1 MAGYRYIYRD
11 KRDLWKNMKLRTKL
25 ILCFVLLISI
35 PSVTNAVIN
44 YKTSSDIIVSNAED
58 SILEIVKKKT
68 EISDLMLNHIESR
81 TIDLISDPDLFTL
94 FDRQQPRTDEELL
107 RMDRKATEILNKY
120 FRNEQD
126 FYSVQ
131 LVTSYYSFGGGATGY
146 TTNSPFVSVPPSGFV
161 HSYIYQK
168 IADVNGSLLW
178 FPTYDWTRIYGQ
190 PQLGGMDAKFRMVF
204 SAGRL
209 LNISPVID
217 GMSRS
222 WPQRVERPVLLIN
235 FNEEYYRQY
244 MAQTPAVQGSYFYV
258 VSREGQ
264 IVTYPDNSLLG
275 MTDANRWYKDKF
287 TSVTGTALVKQG
299 KEDVLIGY
307 AASAITGWVTVY
319 VVPYR
324 QLVRNLPTV
333 SYTDLGITLVLL
345 LLSVGIA
352 YVISSH
358 LTKPIKKMMAAIQL
372 TGAGDFSTKIP
383 DQPQLEFRILVKRY
397 NQMNERILELIDEN
411 YKSTRREKEAE
422 MLALNLQLNP
432 HFLYN
437 TLNIINWMALE
448 REENEISQMI
458 VSLSTM
464 LQYTMNN
471 GQEEVLLEDDL
482 NWLRSYTHIMGKRY
496 AGVFEVEYELENL
509 PPGKVVPKLFLQPI
523 VENAI
528 IHSMEAVVSGGR
540 IKITG
545 RRSGE
550 RLYFTVSDNGVGM
563 SKEHIEDMLIR
574 DAGGIGLRNVKKRL
588 NLMYGG
594 LAELQIQSEPGVGT
608 VVTVVIPY

>member
-94 FDRQQPRTDEELL
+94 FDRQKPRTDEELL

-146 TTNSPFVSVPPSGFV
+146 TTNSPFISVPPSGFV

-168 IADVNGSLLW
+168 IAEVKGSLLW

-275 MTDANRWYKDKF
+275 MTDANGWYKDQF
-287 TSVTGTALVKQG
+287 TSVSGTALVKQG

-307 AASAITGWVTVY
+307 AASEITGWVTVY

-397 NQMNERILELIDEN
+397 NQMNERILELIEEN

-448 REENEISQMI
+448 REESEISQMI

-464 LQYTMNN
+464 LQYTVNN

-482 NWLRSYTHIMGKRY
+482 NWLKSYTHIMGKRY
-496 AGVFEVEYELENL
+496 AGVFEVEYDIENL
-509 PPGKVVPKLFLQPI
+509 PPGTVVPKLFLQPI

-540 IKITG
+540 IMITG

-563 SKEHIEDMLIR
+563 SKEHIEDMLIH

-608 VVTVVIPY
+608 VVTVIIPY

>member
-11 KRDLWKNMKLRTKL
+11 KRNLWKNMKLRTKL

-168 IADVNGSLLW
+168 IAEVKGSLLW

-275 MTDANRWYKDKF
+275 MTDANGWYKDQF
-287 TSVTGTALVKQG
+287 TSVSGTALVKQG

-307 AASAITGWVTVY
+307 AASGITGWVTVY

-397 NQMNERILELIDEN
+397 NQMNERILELIEEN

-448 REENEISQMI
+448 REESEISQMI

-464 LQYTMNN
+464 LQYTVNN

-496 AGVFEVEYELENL
+496 AGVFEVEYDMENL

-540 IKITG
+540 IMITG

-563 SKEHIEDMLIR
+563 SKDHIEDMLIH